1 MAGMELT
8 LDLDSDVPIYQQM
21 RDRILEAIAGGVRK
35 EGDPLPSTRQLAA
48 DFGINF
54 LTVGKAYDLLKQ
66 QGVIRINRK
75 SGAVVRRDP
84 NTGPPEPGFIDD
96 WDARMRIM
104 LAEAAVQGFTR
115 SDLVKRVRTLLDQYE
130 GVHP

>member
-1 MAGMELT
+1 MELT
-8 LDLDSDVPIYQQM
+8 LDLDSDVPIYQQI
-21 RDRILEAIAGGVRK
+21 RDRILEAIAHGFLK

-54 LTVGKAYDLLKQ
+54 LTVSKAYDLLKQ

-84 NTGPPEPGFIDD
+84 NTGPPEPGFIGD
-96 WDARMRIM
+96 WDDRMRVM
-104 LAEAAVQGFTR
+104 LAEAAVQGYAR
-115 SDLVKRVRTLLDQYE
+115 SDLVKRVKTLLDQYE